1 MLSCATMTRM
11 KRADALPKQ
20 DATTLAAIFRTPT
33 KPVKFSLV
41 KSLLESLGF
50 KMQQGRGSRVK
61 FINSAEHLTIMLHAP
76 HPGNELCKDAVR
88 QVRDFLQ
95 SIGVM
100 P

>member
-1 MLSCATMTRM
+1 MEHVN
-11 KRADALPKQ
+11 ALPKQ
-20 DATTLAAIFRTPT
+20 DAATLAAIFRTPT

-41 KSLLESLGF
+41 KSLLEALGF

-61 FINSAEHLTIMLHAP
+61 FIHDAERLALMLHAP

-88 QVRDFLQ
+88 QVRSFLQ
-95 SIGVM
+95 NNGVT

>member
-11 KRADALPKQ
+11 KYADALPKQ
-20 DATTLAAIFRTPT
+20 DATTLAALFRAPT

-61 FINSAEHLTIMLHAP
+61 FIHSAERLTIMLHAP

-95 SIGVM
+95 NIGVT